1 MSSNSLERTI
11 DKVLTQTESELI
23 SQIDSGSQE
32 SLAKLD
38 SSRTKLQSE
47 YEAIVESAKKEAVN
61 LKRQIIGSSRL
72 STRNKELILIES
84 AINEIFNIAK
94 EKLQSKSN
102 DKLYKDLVR
111 KMIEESNSRLDSP
124 EIVIECNKN
133 DYDTVKKIVQDL
145 STDKKVK
152 LTLSKK
158 PIDIVG
164 GVRAVSADGTMT
176 LDNTLDSKIERLK
189 PLIRKEIVQLLRGER
204 ENGS

>member
-23 SQIDSGSQE
+23 SQIDSGAQE

-47 YEAIVESAKKEAVN
+47 YEVIIESAKKEAEN

-72 STRNKELILIES
+72 SARNKELVLIES
-84 AINEIFNIAK
+84 AINEIFRIVK

-102 DKLYKDLVR
+102 DKLYKDLIR
-111 KMIEESNSRLDSP
+111 KMVEESISPLDSP
-124 EIVIECNKN
+124 EIIIECNKN

-145 STDKKVK
+145 STNKKVK

>member
-23 SQIDSGSQE
+23 SQIDSGIQE
-32 SLAKLD
+32 SLTKLD

-47 YEAIVESAKKEAVN
+47 YEAIVESAKKEAEN

-72 STRNKELILIES
+72 SARNKELVLIES
-84 AINEIFNIAK
+84 AIDEIFRIVK

-102 DKLYKDLVR
+102 DKFYKDLLR
-111 KMIEESNSRLDSP
+111 KMIEESISPLDSP
-124 EIVIECNKN
+124 EIIIESNKN
-133 DYDTVKKIVQDL
+133 DYDTVKKILQDL
-145 STDKKVK
+145 STNKKVK

-158 PIDIVG
+158 PIEIVG
-164 GVRAVSADGTMT
+164 GIRAVSADGTMT

-204 ENGS
+204 GNGS

>member
-1 MSSNSLERTI
+1 
-11 DKVLTQTESELI
+11 V
-23 SQIDSGSQE
+23 
-32 SLAKLD
+32 
-38 SSRTKLQSE
+38 
-47 YEAIVESAKKEAVN
+47 
-61 LKRQIIGSSRL
+61 
-72 STRNKELILIES
+72 
-84 AINEIFNIAK
+84 K

-111 KMIEESNSRLDSP
+111 KMIEESTSRLDSP

-164 GVRAVSADGTMT
+164 GVRAVSAD
-176 LDNTLDSKIERLK
+176 KERDR
-189 PLIRKEIVQLLRGER
+189 PTAQGRKGKW
-204 ENGS
+204 

>member
-23 SQIDSGSQE
+23 SQIDSGIQE
-32 SLAKLD
+32 SLTKLD
-38 SSRTKLQSE
+38 SSRTKLQSD
-47 YEAIVESAKKEAVN
+47 YEVIIESAKKEAEN

-72 STRNKELILIES
+72 SARNKELVLIES
-84 AINEIFNIAK
+84 AINEIFRIVK

-102 DKLYKDLVR
+102 DKLYKDLLR
-111 KMIEESNSRLDSP
+111 KMIEESISPLDSP
-124 EIVIECNKN
+124 EIIIESNKN
-133 DYDTVKKIVQDL
+133 DYDTVKKILQDL
-145 STDKKVK
+145 STNKKVK

-158 PIDIVG
+158 PIEIVG
-164 GVRAVSADGTMT
+164 GIRAVSADGTMT

-204 ENGS
+204 GNGS

>member
-23 SQIDSGSQE
+23 SQIDSGIQE
-32 SLAKLD
+32 SLTKLD
-38 SSRTKLQSE
+38 SSRTKLQSD
-47 YEAIVESAKKEAVN
+47 YEAIVESAKKEAEN

-72 STRNKELILIES
+72 SARNKELVLIES
-84 AINEIFNIAK
+84 AINEIFRIVK

-102 DKLYKDLVR
+102 DKLYKDLLR
-111 KMIEESNSRLDSP
+111 KMIEESISPLDSP
-124 EIVIECNKN
+124 EIIIESNKN
-133 DYDTVKKIVQDL
+133 DYDTVKKILQDL
-145 STDKKVK
+145 STNKKVK

-158 PIDIVG
+158 PIEIVG
-164 GVRAVSADGTMT
+164 GIRAVSADGTMT

-204 ENGS
+204 GNGS

>member
-23 SQIDSGSQE
+23 SQIDSGAQE

-47 YEAIVESAKKEAVN
+47 YEVIIESAKKEAEN

-72 STRNKELILIES
+72 SARNKELVLIES
-84 AINEIFNIAK
+84 AINEIFRIVK

-102 DKLYKDLVR
+102 DKLYKDLIR
-111 KMIEESNSRLDSP
+111 KMVEESISPLDSP
-124 EIVIECNKN
+124 EIIIECNKN

-164 GVRAVSADGTMT
+164 GVRAVSADGAMT

>member
-23 SQIDSGSQE
+23 SQIDSGIQE
-32 SLAKLD
+32 SLTKLD

-47 YEAIVESAKKEAVN
+47 YEAIVESAKKEAEN

-72 STRNKELILIES
+72 SARNKELVLIES
-84 AINEIFNIAK
+84 AINEIFRIVK

-102 DKLYKDLVR
+102 DKLYKDLLR
-111 KMIEESNSRLDSP
+111 KMIEESISPLDSP
-124 EIVIECNKN
+124 EIIIESNKN
-133 DYDTVKKIVQDL
+133 DYDTVKKILQDL
-145 STDKKVK
+145 STNKKVK

-158 PIDIVG
+158 PIEIVG
-164 GVRAVSADGTMT
+164 GIRAVSADGTMT